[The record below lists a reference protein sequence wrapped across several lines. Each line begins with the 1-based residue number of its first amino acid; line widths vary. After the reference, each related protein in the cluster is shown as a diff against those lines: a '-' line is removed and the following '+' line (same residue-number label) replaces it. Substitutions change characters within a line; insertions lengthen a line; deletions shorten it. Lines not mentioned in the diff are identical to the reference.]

1 LRIGLVASPFHRN
14 GPDAAL
20 FRLLRPLA
28 GAGER
33 RRPEQILST
42 ALRRVDVARRP
53 ADAFDE

>member
-1 LRIGLVASPFHRN
+1 MRDPRDRVHLDARGFAPAS
-14 GPDAAL
+14 
-20 FRLLRPLA
+20 

-42 ALRRVDVARRP
+42 ALRRVDVARTP